1 MNDFYGYVV
10 HQDRMAD
17 LRREAD
23 ASRRAGQ
30 RPARSRQPLRLPAQ
44 RRVAAGILAAVVAG
58 IVVFVASAPDAA
70 ARPGDPVMPFPFVDM
85 VTTLAF

>member
-23 ASRRAGQ
+23 ASRRAAQ
-30 RPARSRQPLRLPAQ
+30 RPGRPHLAHRRLAQ
-44 RRVAAGILAAVVAG
+44 RRVAAGILVAVLAG
-58 IVVFVASAPDAA
+58 IFLLVVSAPEAA
-70 ARPGDPVMPFPFVDM
+70 GSPVVPSLPFTDLVI
-85 VTTLAF
+85 TLAF